1 MNTNNNENVNLLIQ
15 NVYTNYI
22 NHVSNNNRLLSNTI
36 DIIRN
41 QNDIYNYIVR
51 YYITTLYNTP
61 IDAFNSTTPFNST
74 SPTSPTSP
82 IGQTGPFGQ
91 TFTVD
96 SIDSNDRNLPV
107 TISSDVFLSTIYNNI
122 LNSNYD
128 VENNNN
134 NNNNNNYNLFVASL
148 NGNSEYF
155 RNRNRNRNNATL
167 PTINDLLQAT
177 TYNTYG
183 EIENP
188 INDTCPISH
197 KEFSNNDV
205 VLIIN
210 RCKHIFEPNSIMKW
224 FTRCSDCP
232 LCRRS
237 IIHTEDTEDTEETE
251 DTENNE
257 NNEDTEYTEN
267 NENNESTYS
276 IITRHLAYIISND
289 ISYN

>member
-1 MNTNNNENVNLLIQ
+1 MNINNNENVNLLIQ

-41 QNDIYNYIVR
+41 QNDVYNYIVR
-51 YYITTLYNTP
+51 YYVTSLYNTQPDAINP
-61 IDAFNSTTPFNST
+61 INPMGPT
-74 SPTSPTSP
+74 SSIDPTSPMGPTGPTSPTDSFGPTFP
-82 IGQTGPFGQ
+82 IY
-91 TFTVD
+91 
-96 SIDSNDRNLPV
+96 SNDRNLPV

-122 LNSNYD
+122 LNSNYNL
-128 VENNNN
+128 ENNNN
-134 NNNNNNYNLFVASL
+134 LFFSSL
-148 NGNSEYF
+148 NGSGYF
-155 RNRNRNRNNATL
+155 INRNRNSNRNNTSL
-167 PTINDLLQAT
+167 PTINDLLLAV

-183 EIENP
+183 EIDNP
-188 INDTCPISH
+188 INETCPISQ
-197 KEFSNNDV
+197 KDFSNNDI

-210 RCKHIFEPNSIMKW
+210 ECKHIFEPNSIMKW

-237 IIHTEDTEDTEETE
+237 IIHTEEAEDMENNE

-257 NNEDTEYTEN
+257 DI
-267 NENNESTYS
+267 ENNESNYS

>member
-1 MNTNNNENVNLLIQ
+1 MNINNNENVNPLIQ

-41 QNDIYNYIVR
+41 QNDVYNSIVR
-51 YYITTLYNTP
+51 YYITSLYNTQPDAVNP
-61 IDAFNSTTPFNST
+61 IN
-74 SPTSPTSP
+74 P
-82 IGQTGPFGQ
+82 INPINPADSTGPTGPTGPTEPTDTFGP
-91 TFTVD
+91 TFP
-96 SIDSNDRNLPV
+96 IYSNDRNLPV

-122 LNSNYD
+122 LNSNYEL
-128 VENNNN
+128 ENNNN
-134 NNNNNNYNLFVASL
+134 NNLFIESL
-148 NGNSEYF
+148 Y
-155 RNRNRNRNNATL
+155 RNRNRNSNSNRNNATL
-167 PTINDLLQAT
+167 PTINDLLLAT

-183 EIENP
+183 EIDNP
-188 INDTCPISH
+188 INETCPISQ
-197 KEFSNNDV
+197 KDFSNNDI

-210 RCKHIFEPNSIMKW
+210 ECKHIFEPNSIMKW

-237 IIHTEDTEDTEETE
+237 IIHTEEAEDMENNE

-257 NNEDTEYTEN
+257 DI
-267 NENNESTYS
+267 ENNESNYS

>member
-1 MNTNNNENVNLLIQ
+1 MNINNNENVNLLIQ

-41 QNDIYNYIVR
+41 QNDVYNYIVR
-51 YYITTLYNTP
+51 YYVTTLYNTQSDVISP
-61 IDAFNSTTPFNST
+61 TGPTGPT
-74 SPTSPTSP
+74 SPTSPTGPTSP
-82 IGQTGPFGQ
+82 TSPTGPTDP
-91 TFTVD
+91 TFT
-96 SIDSNDRNLPV
+96 IDSNDINLPV

-122 LNSNYD
+122 LNSNYNL
-128 VENNNN
+128 ENNNN
-134 NNNNNNYNLFVASL
+134 LFFSSL
-148 NGNSEYF
+148 NGN
-155 RNRNRNRNNATL
+155 RNRNSNRNNTSL
-167 PTINDLLQAT
+167 PTINDLLLAV
-177 TYNTYG
+177 TYSTYG
-183 EIENP
+183 EIDNP
-188 INDTCPISH
+188 INETCPISQ
-197 KEFSNNDV
+197 KDFSNNDI

-210 RCKHIFEPNSIMKW
+210 ECKHIFEPNSIMKW

-237 IIHTEDTEDTEETE
+237 IIHADNNENNEENNE

-257 NNEDTEYTEN
+257 DI
-267 NENNESTYS
+267 ENNESNYS

>member
-1 MNTNNNENVNLLIQ
+1 MNINNNENVNPLIQ

-41 QNDIYNYIVR
+41 QNDVYNYIVR
-51 YYITTLYNTP
+51 YYITSLYNTQP
-61 IDAFNSTTPFNST
+61 DTINSTTPT
-74 SPTSPTSP
+74 SQMGPTGPTGPTSP
-82 IGQTGPFGQ
+82 ISQMGPTDSFGP
-91 TFTVD
+91 TFP
-96 SIDSNDRNLPV
+96 IYSNDRNLPV
-107 TISSDVFLSTIYNNI
+107 TITSDVFLSTIYNNI
-122 LNSNYD
+122 LNSNYEL
-128 VENNNN
+128 ENNNN
-134 NNNNNNYNLFVASL
+134 NNNNNNNLFIESL
-148 NGNSEYF
+148 Y
-155 RNRNRNRNNATL
+155 RNRNRNRNRNSNRNNATL
-167 PTINDLLQAT
+167 PTINDLLLAT

-183 EIENP
+183 EIDNP
-188 INDTCPISH
+188 INETCPISQ
-197 KEFSNNDV
+197 KDFSNNDI

-210 RCKHIFEPNSIMKW
+210 ECKHIFEPNSIMKW

-237 IIHTEDTEDTEETE
+237 IIHTEEAEDMENNE

-257 NNEDTEYTEN
+257 DI
-267 NENNESTYS
+267 ENNESNYS